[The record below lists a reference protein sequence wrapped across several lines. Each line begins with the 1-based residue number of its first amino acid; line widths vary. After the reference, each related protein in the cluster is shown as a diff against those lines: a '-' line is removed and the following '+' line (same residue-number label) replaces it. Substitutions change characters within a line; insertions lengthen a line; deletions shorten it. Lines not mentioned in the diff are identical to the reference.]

1 MSEEE
6 AAPDLV
12 RRNIERVL
20 RLEEHAS
27 RSRGPIEA
35 IADFTGRF
43 VGTFAFV
50 CVQLLVIGGWIVWN
64 SGVIPGLVPFD
75 RFPFNLLSAVTSA
88 EAVILSAFVL
98 MKQNRM
104 SSIADRRDHLD
115 LQVNL
120 MAEQEASIIIQMLD
134 RISRKLEITQDGRK
148 EALELSNT
156 STLDHLVEQLHARY
170 PDAEGELPKAE
181 RDVSG

>member
-6 AAPDLV
+6 AAPALV

-27 RSRGPIEA
+27 RSRGLIETVT
-35 IADFTGRF
+35 DVTGRF
-43 VGTFAFV
+43 VGTLAFV
-50 CVQLLVIGGWIVWN
+50 CVQVLLIGGWITWN
-64 SGVIPGLVPFD
+64 SGAVSGLVPFD
-75 RFPFNLLSAVTSA
+75 RFPFNLLSAVMSA

-120 MAEQEASIIIQMLD
+120 MAEQESSIIIQMLD
-134 RISRKLEITQDGRK
+134 RISRKLEITQDGRE
-148 EALELSNT
+148 EAMELSNT
-156 STLDHLVEQLHARY
+156 STLDHLVEQLHARF
-170 PDAEGELPKAE
+170 PDTEGELPK
-181 RDVSG
+181 S

>member
-1 MSEEE
+1 MSGEE
-6 AAPDLV
+6 AAPALV

-20 RLEEHAS
+20 LLEEHAS
-27 RSRGPIEA
+27 RSRGVIES
-35 IADFTGRF
+35 ITDVTGRF
-43 VGTFAFV
+43 VGTLAFV
-50 CVQLLVIGGWIVWN
+50 CVQALLIGGWIAWN
-64 SGVIPGLVPFD
+64 SGAVPGLVPFD

-120 MAEQEASIIIQMLD
+120 MAEQESSIIIQMLD
-134 RISRKLEITQDGRK
+134 RISRKLEITQEGRE
-148 EALELSNT
+148 EALELSKT

-170 PDAEGELPKAE
+170 PDTEGDLPK
-181 RDVSG
+181 S

>member
-1 MSEEE
+1 MSKQA
-6 AAPDLV
+6 AAPALV

-27 RSRGPIEA
+27 RSRGLVES
-35 IADFTGRF
+35 FTDVAGRF
-43 VGTFAFV
+43 VGTLTFV
-50 CVQLLVIGGWIVWN
+50 CAQLLLIVGWIVWN
-64 SGVIPGLVPFD
+64 SGAVPGLVPFD

-120 MAEQEASIIIQMLD
+120 MAEQESSIIIQMLD
-134 RISRKLEITQDGRK
+134 RISRKLEITQDGRE

-156 STLDHLVEQLHARY
+156 STLDHLVEQLHASF
-170 PDAEGELPKAE
+170 PDTEGELPK
-181 RDVSG
+181 S